1 MQESGAPLYLRY
13 RRAARHWSRPQGASL
28 SPRTNQKRTPSRTST
43 PRSRPKTGAPPCC
56 RRNRPQGRSPHTPS
70 EPRPPRKSDT
80 PLSTPFLSSFC
91 CILLV
96 TSDTSRLFMTGQH
109 EYRTDT
115 IPVSQRMEHP
125 SSSST
130 QTVNTRTSG
139 NPRKKVCPV
148 STSCQ
153 SLSQHPFGFIQF
165 PKGRFATANLFFAK
179 TQNIRM
185 PCGDGTSSLGHPRC
199 AGIAL
204 PSADA
209 VSTHSRMICSALAS
223 AS

>member
-1 MQESGAPLYLRY
+1 MRSRRSRDRAYKRAVGFECRIRRAIYLRY
-13 RRAARHWSRPQGASL
+13 RRAARHSHAWGHRFPL
-28 SPRTNQKRTPSRTST
+28 VRRERTPSRRPTPFATENWRTSLL
-43 PRSRPKTGAPPCC
+43 P
-56 RRNRPQGRSPHTPS
+56 RNRPQGRSPHTPS

-153 SLSQHPFGFIQF
+153 SLSQHSFGFIQF
-165 PKGRFATANLFFAK
+165 
-179 TQNIRM
+179 
-185 PCGDGTSSLGHPRC
+185 
-199 AGIAL
+199 
-204 PSADA
+204 
-209 VSTHSRMICSALAS
+209 
-223 AS
+223 